1 MKILIVASDKG
12 GHFSPFIEEQSAALQ
27 QQGCEVLRFG
37 ITGHGT
43 MGYLR
48 SLPALKKFI
57 REQQPDLIHAHYGL
71 SCLLASMQRLVPVVS
86 TYHGS
91 DIHDPHI
98 LPLSRL
104 AMRRSAWNIFVSKT
118 ALSIA
123 QNERFLLSPV
133 CLERCTVLPCGVDL
147 QAVKMLNK
155 EDARKELHLPLEKT
169 LVLFSGAFDNAVKDA
184 PLAKKAMAE
193 LADAQLI
200 ELKGYSRE
208 EVFLL
213 MQAADVLLLTS
224 RSEGSPQ
231 VVKEAMA
238 CGCPIV
244 STDVGDVR
252 ELTAGIAG
260 CYVVSSR
267 EPSELAALLRE
278 ALAFARESELDKH
291 ESDAGQAQS
300 GRTNGRMRLIEKGY
314 TNDRIARQL
323 MEIYTSVLSSRLQ
336 K

>member
-12 GHFSPFIEEQSAALQ
+12 GRFSPFIEEQAAVLQ
-27 QQGCEVLRFG
+27 KQGCEVLRFG
-37 ITGHGT
+37 ITGHGAR
-43 MGYLR
+43 GYLR
-48 SLPALKKFI
+48 LLPALKKCI

-71 SCLLASMQRLVPVVS
+71 SCLLASMQHLVPVVS

-118 ALSIA
+118 ALLIA
-123 QNERFLLSPV
+123 QNERFLPSPV
-133 CLERCTVLPCGVDL
+133 CLERCSVLPCGVDL
-147 QAVKMLNK
+147 QAVQIVGKAA
-155 EDARKELHLPLEKT
+155 ARKQLHLPLDKT
-169 LVLFSGAFDNAVKDA
+169 LVLFAGAFDNAVKDA
-184 PLAKKAMAE
+184 PLAKKTMAE

-213 MQAADVLLLTS
+213 MQAADALLLTS

-231 VVKEAMA
+231 VVKEALA
-238 CGCPIV
+238 CGCSIV

-260 CYVVSSR
+260 CYVASSR
-267 EPSELAALLRE
+267 EPATLAALLRE

-291 ESDAGQAQS
+291 ESDAGQAQI
-300 GRTNGRMRLIEKGY
+300 GRTNGRQRLIEKGY

-323 MEIYTSVLSSRLQ
+323 MEIYTSVLSSRL
-336 K
+336 

>member
-12 GHFSPFIEEQSAALQ
+12 GRFSPFIEEQAAALQ
-27 QQGCEVLRFG
+27 KQGCEVLRFG
-37 ITGHGT
+37 ITGHGAR
-43 MGYLR
+43 GYLR
-48 SLPALKKFI
+48 LLPALKKCI

-71 SCLLASMQRLVPVVS
+71 SCLLASMQHLVPVVS

-91 DIHDPHI
+91 DIQDPYI

-123 QNERFLLSPV
+123 QNERFLPSPV

-147 QAVKMLNK
+147 QAVKVRNK
-155 EDARKELHLPLEKT
+155 EDARKQLHLPLEKT
-169 LVLFSGAFDNAVKDA
+169 LVLFAGAFDNVVKDA
-184 PLAKKAMAE
+184 PLAKNAMAE

-213 MQAADVLLLTS
+213 MQAADALLLTS

-231 VVKEAMA
+231 VVKEALA

-252 ELTAGIAG
+252 ELTTGIAG
-260 CYVVSSR
+260 CYVASSR
-267 EPSELAALLRE
+267 EPAALTALLRE
-278 ALAFARESELDKH
+278 ALVFARESELDKH
-291 ESDAGQAQS
+291 DSDAGQAQS
-300 GRTNGRMRLIEKGY
+300 GRTNGRQRLIEKGY

>member
-71 SCLLASMQRLVPVVS
+71 SCLLASMQRLVPVVT

-104 AMRRSAWNIFVSKT
+104 AMRRSAWNIFVSKS
-118 ALSIA
+118 AFEVA
-123 QNERFLLSPV
+123 QNERFLPSPV
-133 CLERCTVLPCGVDL
+133 CLKTCSILPCGVDL
-147 QAVKMLNK
+147 SAVRMVDKAA
-155 EDARKELHLPLEKT
+155 ARKLLHFPPT
-169 LVLFSGAFDNAVKDA
+169 APLVLFAGAFDNAVKDA
-184 PLAKKAMAE
+184 PLAKKAVAKLTE
-193 LADAQLI
+193 VQLI

-213 MQAADVLLLTS
+213 MQAADALLLTS
-224 RSEGSPQ
+224 RSAGSPQ

-260 CYVVSSR
+260 CYVASSR
-267 EPSELAALLRE
+267 EPLELAALLRE
-278 ALAFARESELDKH
+278 ALFFAKN
-291 ESDAGQAQS
+291 
-300 GRTNGRMRLIEKGY
+300 GRTDGRQRLIEKGY

-323 MEIYTSVLSSRLQ
+323 MHIYTSARSSRS
-336 K
+336 

>member
-1 MKILIVASDKG
+1 MKILIVASDKC
-12 GHFSPFIEEQSAALQ
+12 GHFTPFIEEQAAALQ
-27 QQGCEVLRFG
+27 AQGCEVLRFG
-37 ITGHGT
+37 ITGHGA

-48 SLPALKKFI
+48 SLPALKKCI

-123 QNERFLLSPV
+123 QNERFLPSPV
-133 CLERCTVLPCGVDL
+133 CLKTCSILPCGVDL
-147 QAVKMLNK
+147 SAVRMVDKAA
-155 EDARKELHLPLEKT
+155 ARKLLHLPPT
-169 LVLFSGAFDNAVKDA
+169 APLVLFAGAFDNAVKDA
-184 PLAKKAMAE
+184 PLAKNAMAE

-213 MQAADVLLLTS
+213 MQAADALLLTS

-252 ELTAGIAG
+252 ELTSGIAG
-260 CYVVSSR
+260 CYVASSR

-278 ALAFARESELDKH
+278 ALRFAKN
-291 ESDAGQAQS
+291 
-300 GRTNGRMRLIEKGY
+300 GRTDGRKRLIEKGY

-323 MEIYTSVLSSRLQ
+323 MEIYTSVLSSRFQ

>member
-12 GHFSPFIEEQSAALQ
+12 GHFSPFIEEQAAALQ
-27 QQGCEVLRFG
+27 KQGCEVLRFG
-37 ITGHGT
+37 ITGHGI

-48 SLPALKKFI
+48 SLPGLKKCI
-57 REQQPDLIHAHYGL
+57 CNQRPNLIHAHYGL

-123 QNERFLLSPV
+123 QYERSLFSPV
-133 CLERCTVLPCGVDL
+133 CLKTCSVLPCGVDL
-147 QAVKMLNK
+147 SAVQMVGKAA
-155 EDARKELHLPLEKT
+155 ARKQMHLPLT
-169 LVLFSGAFDNAVKDA
+169 SPLVLFAGAFDNAVKDA
-184 PLAKKAMAE
+184 PLAKKAMAK
-193 LADAQLI
+193 LPDVQLI

-213 MQAADVLLLTS
+213 MQAADALLLTS

-260 CYVVSSR
+260 CYVASSR
-267 EPSELAALLRE
+267 EPLELAMLLRE
-278 ALAFARESELDKH
+278 AFLFANDSESEMQDW
-291 ESDAGQAQS
+291 GQVQAPN
-300 GRTNGRMRLIEKGY
+300 GRTTGLQRLIEKGY
-314 TNDRIARQL
+314 TNDCIARKL
-323 MEIYTSVLSSRLQ
+323 MEIYTSVISSRS
-336 K
+336 

>member
-1 MKILIVASDKG
+1 MKILIVASDKC
-12 GHFSPFIEEQSAALQ
+12 GHFTPFIEEQAAALQ
-27 QQGCEVLRFG
+27 AQGCEVLRFG
-37 ITGHGT
+37 ITGHGA

-48 SLPALKKFI
+48 SLPALKKCI

-91 DIHDPHI
+91 DIHDSHI

-118 ALSIA
+118 ALAIA
-123 QNERFLLSPV
+123 QNVHILPSPV
-133 CLERCTVLPCGVDL
+133 CLEKCSILPCGVNL
-147 QAVKMLNK
+147 SAVQKVGK
-155 EDARKELHLPLEKT
+155 VAARQHLHLPLAAS
-169 LVLFSGAFDNAVKDA
+169 LVLFAGAFDNAVKDA
-184 PLAKKAMAE
+184 QLAKKALAE
-193 LADAQLI
+193 LHEVQLI
-200 ELKGYSRE
+200 ELKGYSRS

-260 CYVVSSR
+260 CYVASSR
-267 EPSELAALLRE
+267 EPLELAALLRE
-278 ALAFARESELDKH
+278 ALFFAKN
-291 ESDAGQAQS
+291 
-300 GRTNGRMRLIEKGY
+300 GRTDGRQRLIEKGY

-323 MEIYTSVLSSRLQ
+323 MHIYTSARSSRS
-336 K
+336 

>member
-1 MKILIVASDKG
+1 MKILIVASDKC
-12 GHFSPFIEEQSAALQ
+12 GHFTPFIEEQAAALQ
-27 QQGCEVLRFG
+27 AQGCEVLRFG
-37 ITGHGT
+37 ITGHGA

-48 SLPALKKFI
+48 SLPALKKCI

-91 DIHDPHI
+91 DIHDSHI

-118 ALSIA
+118 ALAIA
-123 QNERFLLSPV
+123 QNVHILPSPV
-133 CLERCTVLPCGVDL
+133 CLEKCSILPCGVNL
-147 QAVKMLNK
+147 LAVQKVGK
-155 EDARKELHLPLEKT
+155 VAARKHLHLPLAAS
-169 LVLFSGAFDNAVKDA
+169 LVLFAGAFDNAVKDA
-184 PLAKKAMAE
+184 PLAKKALAE
-193 LADAQLI
+193 LHEVQLI
-200 ELKGYSRE
+200 ELKGYSRS

-260 CYVVSSR
+260 CYVASSR
-267 EPSELAALLRE
+267 EPLELAALLRE
-278 ALAFARESELDKH
+278 ALFFAKN
-291 ESDAGQAQS
+291 
-300 GRTNGRMRLIEKGY
+300 GRTDGRKRLIEKGY

-323 MEIYTSVLSSRLQ
+323 MHIYTSARFSRS
-336 K
+336 

>member
-12 GHFSPFIEEQSAALQ
+12 GHFSPFIEEQSSALQ

-48 SLPALKKFI
+48 SLPALKKCI

-91 DIHDPHI
+91 DIHDPYI

-123 QNERFLLSPV
+123 QNERFLPSHV
-133 CLERCTVLPCGVDL
+133 CLKTCSILPCGVDL
-147 QAVKMLNK
+147 SAVRMVDKAA
-155 EDARKELHLPLEKT
+155 ARKLLHLPPT
-169 LVLFSGAFDNAVKDA
+169 APLVLFAGAFDNAVKDA
-184 PLAKKAMAE
+184 PLAKKAVAKLTE
-193 LADAQLI
+193 VQLI

-213 MQAADVLLLTS
+213 MQAADVLLLSS

-231 VVKEAMA
+231 VVKEALA

-260 CYVVSSR
+260 CYVASSR
-267 EPSELAALLRE
+267 EPSDLAALLRE
-278 ALAFARESELDKH
+278 ALRFAKNGHTD
-291 ESDAGQAQS
+291 
-300 GRTNGRMRLIEKGY
+300 GRKRLIEKGY

-323 MEIYTSVLSSRLQ
+323 MDIYTSVLSSRLQ

>member
-118 ALSIA
+118 AFEVA
-123 QNERFLLSPV
+123 QNERLLPSPV
-133 CLERCTVLPCGVDL
+133 CLKTCSILPCGVDL
-147 QAVKMLNK
+147 SAVRMVDKAA
-155 EDARKELHLPLEKT
+155 ARKLLHLPPT
-169 LVLFSGAFDNAVKDA
+169 APLVLFAGAFDNVVKDA
-184 PLAKKAMAE
+184 PLAKKAVAQLTE
-193 LADAQLI
+193 VQLI

-252 ELTAGIAG
+252 ELTSGIAG
-260 CYVVSSR
+260 CYVASSR
-267 EPSELAALLRE
+267 EPSDLAALLRE
-278 ALAFARESELDKH
+278 ALRFAKN
-291 ESDAGQAQS
+291 
-300 GRTNGRMRLIEKGY
+300 GRTDGRQRLIEKGY

>member
-12 GHFSPFIEEQSAALQ
+12 GQFSPFIEEQAAALQ
-27 QQGCEVLRFG
+27 KQGCEVLRFG
-37 ITGHGT
+37 ITGHGAR
-43 MGYLR
+43 GYLR
-48 SLPALKKFI
+48 SLPALKQYI

-71 SCLLASMQRLVPVVS
+71 SCLLASMQHLLPVVS

-91 DIHDPHI
+91 DIHNPHI

-118 ALSIA
+118 ALFIA
-123 QNERFLLSPV
+123 QNERFLPSPI

-147 QAVKMLNK
+147 QAVKMVSK
-155 EDARKELHLPLEKT
+155 EAARKQLHLSLDKT
-169 LVLFSGAFDNAVKDA
+169 LVLFAGAFDNAVKDS
-184 PLAKKAMAE
+184 PLAKNAMAE
-193 LADAQLI
+193 LADAQLV

-213 MQAADVLLLTS
+213 MQAADALLLTS

-231 VVKEAMA
+231 VVKEALA

-260 CYVVSSR
+260 CYVASSR
-267 EPSELAALLRE
+267 EPAALAALLRE
-278 ALAFARESELDKH
+278 ALAFARESDFDKH

-300 GRTNGRMRLIEKGY
+300 GRTNGRHRIIEKGY

-323 MEIYTSVLSSRLQ
+323 VEIYTSVLSSRLQ

>member
-1 MKILIVASDKG
+1 MKILIVASDKC
-12 GHFSPFIEEQSAALQ
+12 GHFTPFIEEQAAALQ
-27 QQGCEVLRFG
+27 AQGCEVLRFG
-37 ITGHGT
+37 ITGHGA

-48 SLPALKKFI
+48 SLPALKKCI

-118 ALSIA
+118 AFEIA
-123 QNERFLLSPV
+123 QNVHILPSPV
-133 CLERCTVLPCGVDL
+133 CLEKCSILPCGVNL
-147 QAVKMLNK
+147 SAVQKVGK
-155 EDARKELHLPLEKT
+155 VAARKLLHLPPT
-169 LVLFSGAFDNAVKDA
+169 APLVLFAGAFDNAVKDA
-184 PLAKKAMAE
+184 PLAKKALAE
-193 LADAQLI
+193 LHEVQLI
-200 ELKGYSRE
+200 ELKGYSRS

-260 CYVVSSR
+260 CYVASSR
-267 EPSELAALLRE
+267 EPLELAALLRE
-278 ALAFARESELDKH
+278 AILFAKN
-291 ESDAGQAQS
+291 
-300 GRTNGRMRLIEKGY
+300 GRTDGRQRLIEKGY

-323 MEIYTSVLSSRLQ
+323 MHIYTSARSSRS
-336 K
+336 

>member
-1 MKILIVASDKG
+1 MKILIVASDKC
-12 GHFSPFIEEQSAALQ
+12 GHFTPFIEEQAAALQ
-27 QQGCEVLRFG
+27 AQGCEVLRFG
-37 ITGHGT
+37 ITGHGA

-48 SLPALKKFI
+48 SLPALKKCI

-91 DIHDPHI
+91 DIHNPHI

-118 ALSIA
+118 AFAIA
-123 QNERFLLSPV
+123 QNVHILPSPV

-184 PLAKKAMAE
+184 PLAKKAVAQLTE
-193 LADAQLI
+193 VQLI

-213 MQAADVLLLTS
+213 MQAADALLLTS

-260 CYVVSSR
+260 CYVASSR

-278 ALAFARESELDKH
+278 ALRFAKN
-291 ESDAGQAQS
+291 
-300 GRTNGRMRLIEKGY
+300 GRTDGRQRLIEKGY

>member
-12 GHFSPFIEEQSAALQ
+12 GHFSPFIEEQAAALQ
-27 QQGCEVLRFG
+27 KQGCEVLRFG
-37 ITGHGT
+37 ITGHGA

-48 SLPALKKFI
+48 SLPALKKCI
-57 REQQPDLIHAHYGL
+57 CEQHPHLIHAHYGL
-71 SCLLASMQRLVPVVS
+71 SCLLASMQRWVPVVS

-91 DIHDPHI
+91 DIHDPNI

-104 AMRRSAWNIFVSKT
+104 AMRRSAWNIFVSST
-118 ALSIA
+118 CLSIA
-123 QNERFLLSPV
+123 QNEHFLPSPV
-133 CLERCTVLPCGVDL
+133 RLNTCSVLPCGVDL
-147 QAVKMLNK
+147 SAVQRVGKAA
-155 EDARKELHLPLEKT
+155 ARKQLRLPLT
-169 LVLFSGAFDNAVKDA
+169 SPLVLFAGAFDNVVKDA
-184 PLAKKAMAE
+184 PLAKKAMAKLPE
-193 LADAQLI
+193 AQLI

-213 MQAADVLLLTS
+213 MQAADALLLTS

-260 CYVVSSR
+260 CYVASSR
-267 EPSELAALLRE
+267 EPSELATLLRE
-278 ALAFARESELDKH
+278 ALMFAKESESKMQDW
-291 ESDAGQAQS
+291 GQVQAP
-300 GRTNGRMRLIEKGY
+300 NGLTTGLQRLIEKGY
-314 TNDRIARQL
+314 TNDRIAHQL
-323 MEIYTSVLSSRLQ
+323 MEIYTSVISSRS
-336 K
+336 

>member
-1 MKILIVASDKG
+1 MKILIVASDKC
-12 GHFSPFIEEQSAALQ
+12 GHFTPFIEEQAAALQ
-27 QQGCEVLRFG
+27 AQGCEVLRFG
-37 ITGHGT
+37 ITGHGA

-48 SLPALKKFI
+48 SLPALKKCI

-91 DIHDPHI
+91 DIHDSHI

-118 ALSIA
+118 ALAIA
-123 QNERFLLSPV
+123 QNVHILPSPV
-133 CLERCTVLPCGVDL
+133 CLEKCSILPCGVNL
-147 QAVKMLNK
+147 SAVQKVGK
-155 EDARKELHLPLEKT
+155 VAARQHLHLPLAAS
-169 LVLFSGAFDNAVKDA
+169 LVLFAGAFDNAVKDA
-184 PLAKKAMAE
+184 PLAKKALAE
-193 LADAQLI
+193 LHEVQLI
-200 ELKGYSRE
+200 ELKGYSRS

-260 CYVVSSR
+260 CYVASTR
-267 EPSELAALLRE
+267 EPLELAALLRE
-278 ALAFARESELDKH
+278 ALFFAKN
-291 ESDAGQAQS
+291 
-300 GRTNGRMRLIEKGY
+300 GRTDGRQRLIEKGY

-323 MEIYTSVLSSRLQ
+323 MHIYTSARSSRS
-336 K
+336 

>member
-48 SLPALKKFI
+48 SLPALKKCI
-57 REQQPDLIHAHYGL
+57 RDQQPDLIHAHYGL

-123 QNERFLLSPV
+123 QNERFLPSPV
-133 CLERCTVLPCGVDL
+133 CLKTCSILPCGVDL
-147 QAVKMLNK
+147 SAVRMVDKAA
-155 EDARKELHLPLEKT
+155 ARKLLHLPLEKT
-169 LVLFSGAFDNAVKDA
+169 LVLFAGAFDNAVKDA

-213 MQAADVLLLTS
+213 MQAADALLLTS

-260 CYVVSSR
+260 CYVASSR

-278 ALAFARESELDKH
+278 ALRFAKN
-291 ESDAGQAQS
+291 
-300 GRTNGRMRLIEKGY
+300 GRTDGRKRLIEKGY

>member
-1 MKILIVASDKG
+1 MKILIVASDKC
-12 GHFSPFIEEQSAALQ
+12 GHFTPFIEEQAAALQ
-27 QQGCEVLRFG
+27 AQGCEVLRFG
-37 ITGHGT
+37 ITGHGA

-48 SLPALKKFI
+48 SLPALKKCI

-118 ALSIA
+118 AFAIA
-123 QNERFLLSPV
+123 QNVHILPSPV
-133 CLERCTVLPCGVDL
+133 CLKTCSILPCGVDL
-147 QAVKMLNK
+147 SAVRMVDKAA
-155 EDARKELHLPLEKT
+155 ARKHLHLPLAAS
-169 LVLFSGAFDNAVKDA
+169 LVLFAGAFDNAVKDA
-184 PLAKKAMAE
+184 PLAKKALAE
-193 LADAQLI
+193 LHEVQLI
-200 ELKGYSRE
+200 ELKGYSRS

-260 CYVVSSR
+260 CYVASSR
-267 EPSELAALLRE
+267 EPLELAALLRE
-278 ALAFARESELDKH
+278 ALFFAKN
-291 ESDAGQAQS
+291 
-300 GRTNGRMRLIEKGY
+300 GRTAGRQRLIEKGY

-323 MEIYTSVLSSRLQ
+323 MHIYTSAKSSRS
-336 K
+336 